1 MINDPRHGP
10 NLNIMTEP
18 TLTPSKLWKRMT
30 GEQRL
35 RAAHAFWLD
44 EQATDDQIQAV
55 LVIAQQKKFRP
66 KFVLSL
72 DTDRKA
78 KHLAGLFALPDA
90 LAARALVIYHLA
102 EQREMMGAFLD
113 ALGIAHENGLIQDD
127 GVKPD
132 PEKIKPA
139 VATLKEKFP
148 ADDVT
153 LYLETLVS
161 QDPETWGALGE
172 AGAIGVA

>member
-1 MINDPRHGP
+1 
-10 NLNIMTEP
+10 MTEP

-30 GEQRL
+30 ADQRL
-35 RAAHAFWLD
+35 KAARAFWLD

-55 LVIAQQKKFRP
+55 LVIAQQKKFRA

-78 KHLAGLFALPDA
+78 KHLSGLRTLPDP

-102 EQREMMGAFLD
+102 EHRDMMGAFLD

-132 PEKIKPA
+132 PDKLPPA
-139 VATLKEKFP
+139 VAALNERFP
-148 ADDVT
+148 AEDVS
-153 LYLETLVS
+153 LYLQTLVC
-161 QDPETWGALGE
+161 QDPDTWGALRE
-172 AGAIGVA
+172 SVAIESA

>member
-1 MINDPRHGP
+1 
-10 NLNIMTEP
+10 MTEP

-30 GEQRL
+30 ADQRL
-35 RAAHAFWLD
+35 KAARAFWLD
-44 EQATDDQIQAV
+44 EEATDDQIQAV

-72 DTDRKA
+72 DADRKA
-78 KHLAGLFALPDA
+78 KHLSGLRTLPDP

-102 EQREMMGAFLD
+102 DQREMMGAFLD

-132 PEKIKPA
+132 PDKLHAA
-139 VATLKEKFP
+139 VAALKERFP
-148 ADDVT
+148 DEDVS
-153 LYLETLVS
+153 LYLQTLVC
-161 QDPETWGALGE
+161 QDADTWGALRE
-172 AGAIGVA
+172 SVVIEPA